1 MKLKIKFNNKKKN
14 LSQPELTCQTQVM
27 KPDNFRERKLKKNY
41 KDQFSILKDIIK
53 KRNSIKKRKVK
64 SKTHVIR
71 L

>member
-1 MKLKIKFNNKKKN
+1 MR
-14 LSQPELTCQTQVM
+14 
-27 KPDNFRERKLKKNY
+27 PDNFIERNLKKKY
-41 KDQFSILKDIIK
+41 KDQFSILKDVIK